1 MNLKDFAAHWSHVEI
16 KKKQKQNVPE
26 LTPILMI
33 SWSSMQP
40 QGGFFF
46 FFFPSNLDVEGW
58 EPPAYKSPL
67 SRA

>member
-46 FFFPSNLDVEGW
+46 FFFL
-58 EPPAYKSPL
+58 L
-67 SRA
+67 T